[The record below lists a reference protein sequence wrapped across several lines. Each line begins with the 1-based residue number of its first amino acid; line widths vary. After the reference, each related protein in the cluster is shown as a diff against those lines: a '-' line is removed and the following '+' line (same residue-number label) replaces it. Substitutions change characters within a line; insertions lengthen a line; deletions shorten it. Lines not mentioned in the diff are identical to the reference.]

1 LAIVVVLFL
10 IQRHG
15 TSVVGRFFGPVM
27 FLWFLSLA
35 LLGLYNIVKAPEVL
49 VAINPY
55 YAVHFMAEH
64 SLQAFIVL
72 GSVVLV
78 LTGAEALYADM
89 GHFGIKPIR
98 YAWLFTVMPSLLINY
113 FGQGQPDRQSQGHHQ
128 PLLPDDPRAAGAAH
142 GGAGHLRHRDCVA
155 GGDLGRLLA
164 DQPGHPAG
172 LRAAHAH
179 PAYLRG

>member
-1 LAIVVVLFL
+1 IPLTLVIVVILFL

-27 FLWFLSLA
+27 FLWFFSLA

-72 GSVVLV
+72 G
-78 LTGAEALYADM
+78 
-89 GHFGIKPIR
+89 
-98 YAWLFTVMPSLLINY
+98 
-113 FGQGQPDRQSQGHHQ
+113 
-128 PLLPDDPRAAGAAH
+128 
-142 GGAGHLRHRDCVA
+142 
-155 GGDLGRLLA
+155 
-164 DQPGHPAG
+164 
-172 LRAAHAH
+172 
-179 PAYLRG
+179 